1 VLVLK
6 KECRKKFKKPFG
18 KIYTSVD
25 NINKSIFKDHFIIS
39 IGDETTNNLLNADL
53 IPKISI
59 IDNIIK
65 RETSNHKIE
74 YNSLTLNT
82 FNPPGT
88 ITQELWN
95 TIKKAFTISDKS
107 NILIV
112 VDGEEDLAVIP
123 CVLMAPESSI
133 ILYGQPGEGLV
144 LVEADKLKEKANE
157 LLDNFEEVEING
169 NRNYK

>member
-18 KIYTSVD
+18 KIYPSVD
-25 NINKSIFKDHFIIS
+25 DINRSIFKDHFIIS

-53 IPKISI
+53 IPKIGI
-59 IDNIIK
+59 IDNTIK
-65 RETSNHKIE
+65 RKISKHKIE
-74 YNSLTLNT
+74 YSALTLNT

-88 ITQELWN
+88 ITHDLWK
-95 TIKKAFTISDKS
+95 TIRKAFSISDKS

-123 CVLMAPESSI
+123 CVLMAPKSSI

-144 LVEADKLKEKANE
+144 LVEADKVKEKAKE

-169 NRNYK
+169 N